1 MLHGFVCDW
10 MGRENVEDELIQ
22 MKLQLYAAFFKRYF
36 LFQTGFQGTIM
47 L

>member
-10 MGRENVEDELIQ
+10 MGRVNVEDELIH
-22 MKLQLYAAFFKRYF
+22 MKVQLYAALFKRQL
-36 LFQTGFQGTIM
+36 LFQSGFQGTIM